1 MDLVGLSRMR
11 SKGLVLA
18 FVMAGVGVGAQS
30 PTQDPP
36 APSPATVPAPASTAI
51 SLSPDVVVDTAQTF
65 DDWLGALIKEAR
77 ERGYSDDLVAETLQ
91 GLTPLERVIRS
102 DRAQA
107 ELNPGFDRYLSA
119 RLTPALIKRGKELEE
134 ENRTLLTHI
143 EKDLHVQG
151 RFLLAIWAMETR
163 YGRITGRVPV
173 FQALATLAWEPRRA
187 DYFRGELFNAL
198 TMVQRGNIDAKTM
211 TGSWAGAM
219 GQTQFMPSS
228 YLKYAVDFD
237 GDDRRDIW
245 GSTADTLASIAS
257 YLKGFGWDDEETWG
271 REVKVTGPVRERID
285 AKVPKRKEGCYA
297 IRNMTERVPM
307 SEWQALGVRRPDGSA
322 LPKIN
327 RSAAL
332 VDVGTRKFLV
342 YKNYDAILGYNC
354 AHYYALTVALIA
366 DRLR

>member
-1 MDLVGLSRMR
+1 MR
-11 SKGLVLA
+11 WNGFIVA
-18 FVMAGVGVGAQS
+18 FVMAGVGVAAQG
-30 PTQDPP
+30 PPQD
-36 APSPATVPAPASTAI
+36 APASTPPASTTQPASPV
-51 SLSPDVVVDTAQTF
+51 SLSPDVTVDATQSF
-65 DDWLGALIKEAR
+65 DDWLAAVIKEAR
-77 ERGYSDDLVAETLQ
+77 ERGYSEDLVSQTLE
-91 GLTPLERVIRS
+91 GLMPLERVIRS

-134 ENRTLLTHI
+134 ENRTLLSHI
-143 EKDLHVQG
+143 EKEFHVQG

-257 YLKGFGWDDEETWG
+257 YLKGSGWNDDETWG
-271 REVKVTGPVRERID
+271 REVKVTDAVRERID
-285 AKVPKRKEGCYA
+285 QKVPRRKEGCYA
-297 IRNMTERVPM
+297 IRNMTERVPL

-332 VDVGTRKFLV
+332 VDVDTRKFLV
-342 YKNYDAILGYNC
+342 YRNYDAILGYNC

>member
-1 MDLVGLSRMR
+1 MRWTGLIVTF
-11 SKGLVLA
+11 L
-18 FVMAGVGVGAQS
+18 MAGIGAAAQG
-30 PTQDPP
+30 PAQD
-36 APSPATVPAPASTAI
+36 APASLPPSSSAPSSSAPSSTATA
-51 SLSPDVVVDTAQTF
+51 LSPDVIVDSGQSF
-65 DDWLGALIKEAR
+65 DDWLTALIKEAR
-77 ERGYSDDLVAETLQ
+77 ERGYSDDLVSQTLE
-91 GLTPLERVIRS
+91 GLTPLERVVRS
-102 DRAQA
+102 DRSQA

-119 RLTPALIKRGKELEE
+119 RLTPALVKRGKELLAD
-134 ENRTLLTHI
+134 NHTLVTRI

-187 DYFRGELFNAL
+187 GYFRGELFDAL
-198 TMVQRGNIDAKTM
+198 TMVQRGSIDAKTM

-237 GDDRRDIW
+237 GDERRDIW

-257 YLKGFGWDDEETWG
+257 YLKGFGWDDDETWG
-271 REVKVTGPVRERID
+271 REVKVTPAVRNQVD
-285 AKVPKRKEGCYA
+285 LKVPRRKEGCYA
-297 IRNMTERVPM
+297 IRNMTERRPL
-307 SEWQALGVRRPDGSA
+307 SEWQSLGVRRPDGSA
-322 LPKIN
+322 LPKID

-342 YKNYDAILGYNC
+342 YRNYDAILGYNC

>member
-1 MDLVGLSRMR
+1 MVLVGLSRMHW
-11 SKGLVLA
+11 KGLLIA
-18 FVMAGVGVGAQS
+18 FVMAGVGVAAQS
-30 PTQDPP
+30 PSQDLPASPAPEPP
-36 APSPATVPAPASTAI
+36 APIT
-51 SLSPDVVVDTAQTF
+51 LSPDVIVDTTQSF
-65 DDWLGALIKEAR
+65 DDWLAALIKEAR
-77 ERGYSDDLVAETLQ
+77 ARGYSEDLVGQTLE

-102 DRAQA
+102 DRSQA

-119 RLTPALIKRGKELEE
+119 RLTPALVKRGRELLA
-134 ENRTLLTHI
+134 ENRTLLMRI
-143 EKDLHVQG
+143 EKDFHVQG
-151 RFLLAIWAMETR
+151 RFLLALWAMETR

-187 DYFRGELFNAL
+187 EYFRGELFDAL
-198 TMVQRGNIDAKTM
+198 TMVQRGSIDAKTM

-228 YLKYAVDFD
+228 YLKFAVDFD

-257 YLKGFGWDDEETWG
+257 YLKGFGWSDDETWG
-271 REVKVTGPVRERID
+271 REVKVSPDVRNRID
-285 AKVPKRKEGCYA
+285 LKVARRKEGCYA
-297 IRNMTERVPM
+297 IRNMTERRPM
-307 SEWQALGVRRPDGSA
+307 TEWQALGVRRPDGSA
-322 LPKIN
+322 LPKID

-342 YKNYDAILGYNC
+342 YRNYDAILGYNC

>member
-1 MDLVGLSRMR
+1 MDLVGMSRMR
-11 SKGLVLA
+11 WKGLVLA
-18 FVMAGVGVGAQS
+18 FVMAGVGVAAQVPS
-30 PTQDPP
+30 QDAP
-36 APSPATVPAPASTAI
+36 APSPTPVTAPESTAI
-51 SLSPDVVVDTAQTF
+51 SLSPDVTVEVAQSF
-65 DDWLGALIKEAR
+65 DDWLAGLIKEAR
-77 ERGYSDDLVAETLQ
+77 ERGYSDDLLSQTLE
-91 GLTPLERVIRS
+91 GLTPLERVIRN
-102 DRAQA
+102 DRTQA
-107 ELNPGFDRYLSA
+107 ELNPGFDRYLAA
-119 RLTPALIKRGKELEE
+119 RLTPALIKRGKELED
-134 ENRTLLTHI
+134 ENRTLLSHI
-143 EKDLHVQG
+143 EREFHVQG

-163 YGRITGRVPV
+163 FGRITGRVPV

-257 YLKGFGWDDEETWG
+257 YLKGFGWENDSTWG
-271 REVKVTGPVRERID
+271 REVKVTEAVRDRID

-297 IRNMTERVPM
+297 IRNMTERRPLA
-307 SEWQALGVRRPDGSA
+307 EWQSLGVRRPDGSA
-322 LPKIN
+322 LPKID

-342 YKNYDAILGYNC
+342 YRNYDAILGYNC